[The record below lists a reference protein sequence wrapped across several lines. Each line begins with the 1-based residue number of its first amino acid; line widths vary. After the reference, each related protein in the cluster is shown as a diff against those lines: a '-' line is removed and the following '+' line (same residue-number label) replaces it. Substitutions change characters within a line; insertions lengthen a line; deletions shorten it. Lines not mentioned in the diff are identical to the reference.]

1 MDITTLQAL
10 LNDAAE
16 IVAEAKT
23 EFEEASE
30 NVGVSRM
37 MKDIDFNYHLGVE
50 HGINRVVRLLKEAME
65 EEVNSRDNDA
75 QWIDYVVRSA
85 IENNS
90 FNGYCSFDSAYD
102 EAAEQ
107 LDVDHDTLGDAFQR
121 VLEAA

>member
-65 EEVNSRDNDA
+65 EEVDSRDNDA
-75 QWIDYVVRSA
+75 QWIDFVVRSA

-90 FNGYCSFDSAYD
+90 FDGNVSYDSAYD
-102 EAAEQ
+102 EAAEE
-107 LDVDHDTLGDAFQR
+107 LDVDHDTLCDAFAR
-121 VLEAA
+121 VQEAA